1 VEKASVPFHLRQSRA
16 AILFFSQEKKQKKRG
31 RSRAAARNDMQIE
44 PRIIFHV
51 KRLSPKVQ
59 STTTTD
65 KEMLNI

>member
-1 VEKASVPFHLRQSRA
+1 MSRSIPGNQEQPFFIFAQGKKKKEKRRRSRA
-16 AILFFSQEKKQKKRG
+16 
-31 RSRAAARNDMQIE
+31 AAARNDMQIE

-59 STTTTD
+59 SATTTD